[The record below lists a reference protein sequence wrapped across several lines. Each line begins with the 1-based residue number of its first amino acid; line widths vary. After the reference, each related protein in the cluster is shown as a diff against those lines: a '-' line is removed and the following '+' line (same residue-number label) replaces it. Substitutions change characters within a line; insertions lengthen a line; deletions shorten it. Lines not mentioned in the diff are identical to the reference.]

1 MNWKKHLKHLVW
13 ALAVPMLFVACDD
26 DDNPGGGG
34 DDDQNFRAESGVY
47 VFNQGNQSAGIGG
60 ALSFIDPS
68 TASYRNDVFLLVNGR
83 ELGSMLQDGVVL
95 GDNLYIAVNG
105 SNTVEVVNK
114 NTVQSVAQIPTPSD
128 LGGPRDVVTDGEYVY
143 ASMYGGYVVRI
154 DPATNEIDNT
164 VQVGPNPEEMAVL
177 GNHLYVVNSDGMNW
191 PPANCSVSKINLDDF
206 TEVKKIEVGN
216 NPNKIV
222 AHAASG
228 KLFVACWGDFYNNP
242 NSLWTIDAASDEAT
256 DLQVSVTFMCISGDV
271 LYTIYDSYNGPESV
285 QYVAYNAEDN
295 SVLDDTFIPVVT
307 SNNGSEYNRV
317 DSPAGITVNPADGH
331 IFIASY
337 VDDPVNNAYTL
348 PSYVYEYNAQG
359 EVQRRYDVGV
369 GAANMLVLE

>member
-177 GNHLYVVNSDGMNW
+177 GNYLYVVNSDGMNW

-337 VDDPVNNAYTL
+337 VDDPVNAYTL

-359 EVQRRYDVGV
+359 EVQRSYDVGV

>member
-60 ALSFIDPS
+60 SLSFIDPS

-337 VDDPVNNAYTL
+337 VDDPVNAYTL
-348 PSYVYEYNAQG
+348 PSYVYEYIAQG

>member
-26 DDNPGGGG
+26 DDNPGDGG

-222 AHAASG
+222 AHVASG

-295 SVLDDTFIPVVT
+295 SVLDDTFIPAVT
-307 SNNGSEYNRV
+307 SSNGFVSNLV

-337 VDDPVNNAYTL
+337 VDDPVNAYTL

-359 EVQRRYDVGV
+359 EVQRSYDVGV

>member
-191 PPANCSVSKINLDDF
+191 PPADCSVSKINLDDF

-295 SVLDDTFIPVVT
+295 SVLDDTFIPTVT
-307 SNNGSEYNRV
+307 SNNDSEYNRV

-337 VDDPVNNAYTL
+337 VDDPVNAYTL

>member
-60 ALSFIDPS
+60 SLSFIDPS

-295 SVLDDTFIPVVT
+295 SVLDDTFIPTVT
-307 SNNGSEYNRV
+307 SNNGFVSNLV

-337 VDDPVNNAYTL
+337 VDDPVNAYTL

-359 EVQRRYDVGV
+359 EVQRSYDVGV

>member
-60 ALSFIDPS
+60 SLSFIDPS

-95 GDNLYIAVNG
+95 GGNLYIAVNG

-222 AHAASG
+222 AHVASG

-295 SVLDDTFIPVVT
+295 SVLDDTFIPTVT
-307 SNNGSEYNRV
+307 SNNDSEYNRV

>member
-191 PPANCSVSKINLDDF
+191 PPADCSVSKINLDDF

-337 VDDPVNNAYTL
+337 VDDPVNAYIL

>member
-34 DDDQNFRAESGVY
+34 DDDQDFRAESGVY

-60 ALSFIDPS
+60 SLSFLDPS

-83 ELGSMLQDGVVL
+83 ELGSTVQDGVVL
-95 GDNLYIAVNG
+95 GDNLYIAVNE

-114 NTVQSVAQIPTPSD
+114 NTVQSVAQIPMPTD

-154 DPATNEIDNT
+154 DPATNQIDKT

-177 GNHLYVVNSDGMNW
+177 GNYLYVVNSDGMNW
-191 PPANCSVSKINLDDF
+191 PPADCSVSKINLDDF
-206 TEVKKIEVGN
+206 TEVKKIAVGS

-228 KLFVACWGDFYNNP
+228 KLFVACWGDFYTNP
-242 NSLWTIDAASDEAT
+242 SSLWTIDAASDEAT

-285 QYVAYNAEDN
+285 QYVTYNATDN
-295 SVLDDTFIPVVT
+295 SVLDDAFIPAVT
-307 SNNGSEYNRV
+307 SGNGFVSNLV
-317 DSPAGITVNPADGH
+317 DSPAGIAVNPADGH
-331 IFIASY
+331 IFITSY
-337 VDDPVNNAYTL
+337 VDDPVNAYTL

-359 EVQRRYDVGV
+359 EVQRSYDVGV
-369 GAANMLVLE
+369 GAVNMLVWE

>member
-295 SVLDDTFIPVVT
+295 SVLDDTFIPAVT
-307 SNNGSEYNRV
+307 SSNGFVSNLV

-337 VDDPVNNAYTL
+337 VDDPVNAYTL

-359 EVQRRYDVGV
+359 EVQRSYDVGV

>member
-1 MNWKKHLKHLVW
+1 MNKKPFVTLEQLEEITKTYPTPFYLYDEKGIRENAKALKEAFSW
-13 ALAVPMLFVACDD
+13 
-26 DDNPGGGG
+26 NPGYKEY
-34 DDDQNFRAESGVY
+34 F
-47 VFNQGNQSAGIGG
+47 
-60 ALSFIDPS
+60 
-68 TASYRNDVFLLVNGR
+68 
-83 ELGSMLQDGVVL
+83 
-95 GDNLYIAVNG
+95 AV
-105 SNTVEVVNK
+105 K
-114 NTVQSVAQIPTPSD
+114 
-128 LGGPRDVVTDGEYVY
+128 
-143 ASMYGGYVVRI
+143 
-154 DPATNEIDNT
+154 AT
-164 VQVGPNPEEMAVL
+164 PNPFLINILREYGCGCDCSSMTELMLSHEIGVTGEDIMFSSNDTPAEEFAYAAEI
-177 GNHLYVVNSDGMNW
+177 G
-191 PPANCSVSKINLDDF
+191 AIINLDDF

-337 VDDPVNNAYTL
+337 VDDPVNAYIL

>member
-60 ALSFIDPS
+60 SLSFIDPS

-337 VDDPVNNAYTL
+337 VDDPVNAYTL

>member
-60 ALSFIDPS
+60 SLSFIDPS

-285 QYVAYNAEDN
+285 QYVTYNATDN
-295 SVLDDTFIPVVT
+295 SVLDDAFIPAVAS
-307 SNNGSEYNRV
+307 SNGFVSNLV

-337 VDDPVNNAYTL
+337 VDDPVNAYTL

>member
-295 SVLDDTFIPVVT
+295 SVLDDTFIPAVT
-307 SNNGSEYNRV
+307 SSNGFVSNLV

-337 VDDPVNNAYTL
+337 VDDPVNAYTL

>member
-34 DDDQNFRAESGVY
+34 DDDQNFCAESGVY

-60 ALSFIDPS
+60 SLSFIDPS

-337 VDDPVNNAYTL
+337 VDDPVNAYTL

>member
-337 VDDPVNNAYTL
+337 VDDPVNAYTL

>member
-60 ALSFIDPS
+60 SLSFIDPS

-337 VDDPVNNAYTL
+337 VDDPAYTL

>member
-337 VDDPVNNAYTL
+337 VDDPAYTL

>member
-83 ELGSMLQDGVVL
+83 ELGSTVQDGVVL

-337 VDDPVNNAYTL
+337 VDDPVNAYIL

>member
-206 TEVKKIEVGN
+206 TEVKKIEVGS

-285 QYVAYNAEDN
+285 QYVTYNATDN
-295 SVLDDTFIPVVT
+295 SVLDDAFIPAVT
-307 SNNGSEYNRV
+307 SNNDSEYNRV

-337 VDDPVNNAYTL
+337 VDDPVNAYTL

>member
-242 NSLWTIDAASDEAT
+242 NSLWTIDAVSDEAT

-295 SVLDDTFIPVVT
+295 SVLDDTFIPTVT
-307 SNNGSEYNRV
+307 SNNDSEYNRV

-337 VDDPVNNAYTL
+337 VDDPVNAYTL

-359 EVQRRYDVGV
+359 EVQRSYDVGV

>member
-177 GNHLYVVNSDGMNW
+177 GNYLYVVNSDGMNW

-337 VDDPVNNAYTL
+337 VDDPVNAYTL

>member
-26 DDNPGGGG
+26 DDNPGDGG

-295 SVLDDTFIPVVT
+295 SVLDDTFIPAVT
-307 SNNGSEYNRV
+307 SSNGFVSNLV

-337 VDDPVNNAYTL
+337 VDDPVNAYTL

-359 EVQRRYDVGV
+359 EVQRSYDVGV

>member
-47 VFNQGNQSAGIGG
+47 VFNQGNQSTGIGG

-191 PPANCSVSKINLDDF
+191 PPANCSVSKINLDGF

-295 SVLDDTFIPVVT
+295 SVLDDTFIPTVT

-337 VDDPVNNAYTL
+337 VDDPVNAYTL

>member
-285 QYVAYNAEDN
+285 RYVAYNAEDN

-317 DSPAGITVNPADGH
+317 DSPAGIMVNPADGH

-337 VDDPVNNAYTL
+337 VDDPVNAYIL

>member
-285 QYVAYNAEDN
+285 QYVTYNATDN
-295 SVLDDTFIPVVT
+295 SVLDDAFIPAVT

-337 VDDPVNNAYTL
+337 VDDPVNAYTL

>member
-1 MNWKKHLKHLVW
+1 MNFIHTF
-13 ALAVPMLFVACDD
+13 ALNTNGNNMQNRTDINESVFSPEMKLGEMIDVNYRLLSILSRLDVRLGFGEMSVEEMCRRRNMSPELFLMICRVYTFDDYVPSCADF
-26 DDNPGGGG
+26 
-34 DDDQNFRAESGVY
+34 
-47 VFNQGNQSAGIGG
+47 
-60 ALSFIDPS
+60 
-68 TASYRNDVFLLVNGR
+68 GR
-83 ELGSMLQDGVVL
+83 EELRHIIDYLKMSHR
-95 GDNLYIAVNG
+95 YY
-105 SNTVEVVNK
+105 S
-114 NTVQSVAQIPTPSD
+114 
-128 LGGPRDVVTDGEYVY
+128 EYVIP
-143 ASMYGGYVVRI
+143 RLC
-154 DPATNEIDNT
+154 NEIDNT

-191 PPANCSVSKINLDDF
+191 PPANCSVSKINLDGF

-337 VDDPVNNAYTL
+337 VDDPVNAYTL

>member
-228 KLFVACWGDFYNNP
+228 KLFVAC
-242 NSLWTIDAASDEAT
+242 IDAASDEAT

-285 QYVAYNAEDN
+285 QYVTYNATNN
-295 SVLDDTFIPVVT
+295 SVLDDAFIPAVT
-307 SNNGSEYNRV
+307 SSNGFVSNLV

-337 VDDPVNNAYTL
+337 VDDPVNAYTL

-359 EVQRRYDVGV
+359 EVQRSYDVGV

>member
-34 DDDQNFRAESGVY
+34 DDDQNFCAESGVY

-60 ALSFIDPS
+60 SLSFIDPS

-337 VDDPVNNAYTL
+337 VDDPVNAYTL

-359 EVQRRYDVGV
+359 EVQRSYDVGV

>member
-295 SVLDDTFIPVVT
+295 SVLDDTFIPTVT
-307 SNNGSEYNRV
+307 SSNGFVSNLV

-337 VDDPVNNAYTL
+337 VDDPVNAYTL

>member
-60 ALSFIDPS
+60 SLSFIDPS

-177 GNHLYVVNSDGMNW
+177 GNYLYVVNSDGMNW

-337 VDDPVNNAYTL
+337 VDDPVNAYTL

>member
-285 QYVAYNAEDN
+285 RYVAYNAEDN

-337 VDDPVNNAYTL
+337 VDDPVNAYTL

>member
-34 DDDQNFRAESGVY
+34 DDDQNFRAESGLY

-60 ALSFIDPS
+60 SLSFIDPS

-337 VDDPVNNAYTL
+337 VDDPVNAYTL

>member
-60 ALSFIDPS
+60 SLSFIDPS

-295 SVLDDTFIPVVT
+295 SVLDDTFIPAVT
-307 SNNGSEYNRV
+307 SSNGFVSNLV

-337 VDDPVNNAYTL
+337 VDDPVNAYTL

-359 EVQRRYDVGV
+359 EVQRSYDVGV

>member
-191 PPANCSVSKINLDDF
+191 PPADCSVSKINLDDF

-337 VDDPVNNAYTL
+337 VDDPVNAYTL

>member
-177 GNHLYVVNSDGMNW
+177 GNYLYVVNSDGMNW

-285 QYVAYNAEDN
+285 RYVAYNAEDN

-317 DSPAGITVNPADGH
+317 DSPAGIMVNPADGH

-337 VDDPVNNAYTL
+337 VDDPVNAYIL

>member
-34 DDDQNFRAESGVY
+34 DDDQNFCAESGVY
-47 VFNQGNQSAGIGG
+47 VCNQGNQSAGIGG
-60 ALSFIDPS
+60 SLSFIDPS

-337 VDDPVNNAYTL
+337 VDDPVNAYTL